1 MKIAQ
6 FFKNITLVLIS
17 LFFVLIILEIFCR
30 LFVDFDQNFYSSS
43 KKNKD
48 GKFIIHPY
56 GKIPINQ
63 YGFFDEEFKFNSD
76 KEVIAYFGDSVTYG
90 VGAGYPYRFTEH
102 LDKINSQFEHINLS
116 GGLGASLNNWNEKYD
131 LFYLRIILKE

>member
-17 LFFVLIILEIFCR
+17 LFFVLIILEISCR

-63 YGFFDEEFKFNSD
+63 YGFLMK
-76 KEVIAYFGDSVTYG
+76 
-90 VGAGYPYRFTEH
+90 
-102 LDKINSQFEHINLS
+102 NLS
-116 GGLGASLNNWNEKYD
+116 LTAIKSYSL
-131 LFYLRIILKE
+131 F